1 MIIPSIDLKN
11 KKAVQ
16 LEKGKKEILKKDNI
30 FELAEKFNRFSEI
43 AVIDLDR
50 AIYGK
55 NINKDIV
62 KKLCQHYQI
71 RVGGGLNSPDNIKE
85 VYSWGADKII
95 VGSSVF
101 KKNIINYSFLKE
113 IKKIIGKNR
122 IVIALDIKDKKIAI
136 NGWKKKINFD
146 LEKAVQSLENYC
158 SEFLITS
165 VNDEGLLKG
174 ANYNLYKKLKKI
186 TDKKITAAGGINS
199 LNEIKK
205 LSKDNFNIQIGM
217 ALYKN
222 IFSVEDAFIESL
234 NWEKQNLI
242 PAVVKD
248 EKGQILMQAY
258 MNKKSLRKTFEKN
271 KMCYYSRS
279 RKKLWIKGETS
290 GNYQKFLKVRT
301 DCDRDSLLFTVK
313 QTNKACHLDQ
323 YSCFNEKKFFL
334 KDLIDRIK
342 ERIKLN
348 PRDSYTANLT
358 DEKLH
363 EKLIEEI
370 NELITSNSRSN
381 RIWEAADILYF
392 LLVYLE
398 KNNIDI
404 EVVKNELKRRFRS

>member
-30 FELAEKFNRFSEI
+30 FELADKFNRFSEI

-55 NINKDIV
+55 NRNKDIV

-71 RVGGGLNSPDNIKE
+71 RVGGGLNSPDKVKE
-85 VYSWGADKII
+85 VYLWGADKII

-101 KKNIINYSFLKE
+101 KKNKINFPFLD
-113 IKKIIGKNR
+113 KIRNIVSKNR
-122 IVIALDIKDKKIAI
+122 VVIALDIKDNKIAI

-199 LNEIKK
+199 LKEIKT
-205 LSKDNFNIQIGM
+205 LSDNDFNIQIGM

-222 IFSVEDAFIESL
+222 IFSIENAFIESL
-234 NWEKQNLI
+234 NWEKQKLI
-242 PAVVKD
+242 PAIIKD
-248 EKGQILMQAY
+248 TNGQILMQAY
-258 MNKKSLRKTFEKN
+258 MNKKSLKKTFNEG
-271 KMCYYSRS
+271 KMCYFSRS
-279 RKKLWIKGETS
+279 RKILWIKGETS

-301 DCDRDSLLFTVK
+301 DCDRDSLLFTVN
-313 QTNKACHLDQ
+313 QINKACHLDQ

-334 KDLIDRIK
+334 KDLIERINS
-342 ERIKLN
+342 RIKLN
-348 PRDSYTANLT
+348 LKDSYTASLT
-358 DEKLH
+358 DKKLNEKL
-363 EKLIEEI
+363 KEEI
-370 NELITSNSRSN
+370 NELITSNDRSN
-381 RIWEAADILYF
+381 RIWEAADVLYF
-392 LLVYLE
+392 FLVYLE

-404 EVVKNELKRRFRS
+404 KEVKNELKRRFRL

>member
-11 KKAVQ
+11 RKAVQ
-16 LEKGKKEILKKDNI
+16 LERGKKEILNKKNI
-30 FELAEKFNRFSEI
+30 KNLAEKFNRFSEI
-43 AVIDLDR
+43 AVIDLDS

-55 NINKDIV
+55 NTNRDIV
-62 KKLCQHYQI
+62 KKLCQNYQI
-71 RVGGGLNSPDNIKE
+71 RVGGGLNSPDKVKE

-101 KKNIINYSFLKE
+101 KNNKINYPFLKE
-113 IKKIIGKNR
+113 IKKITGKNR
-122 IVIALDIKDKKIAI
+122 IVIALDIKDKKIAV

-146 LEKAVQSLENYC
+146 LEKAIMNLESYC

-165 VNDEGLLKG
+165 VNNEGLLKG
-174 ANYNLYKKLKKI
+174 INYPLYEKLKKI

-205 LSKDNFNIQIGM
+205 LSKENFNIQIGM

-222 IFSVEDAFIESL
+222 IFSVKDAFIKSL
-234 NWEKQNLI
+234 NWKKQKLI

-258 MNKKSLRKTFEKN
+258 MNENSLRKTFENN

-279 RKKLWIKGETS
+279 RKKLWTKGESS

-313 QTNKACHLDQ
+313 QINKACHLDQ
-323 YSCFNEKKFFL
+323 YSCFNEKKFFF

-342 ERIKLN
+342 DRIKSN
-348 PRDSYTANLT
+348 PEDSYTAKLT

-363 EKLIEEI
+363 DKLIEEI

-381 RIWEAADILYF
+381 RIWEAADLLYF

-398 KNNIDI
+398 KNNIDL
-404 EVVKNELKRRFRS
+404 EEVKNELKRRYRL